1 MSNKSSG
8 GRPEIPVNLCTAKR
22 VKALRERNRE
32 TQKDVGD
39 LIGYGPATVARYEK
53 GERGIG
59 DDIIRILAKH
69 WNVAVDYILGLTD
82 TEDPIAY
89 ALETAAA
96 EDAGAAEYAAQQRA
110 ERMRRVNFFDY
121 CGFYYEDTHELPGV
135 WEFAGVGGRAAIDA
149 DRPHRVSDPSSLI
162 EPVLLTDDELKALLE
177 NVHDFI
183 AFECFKLIQQR
194 KEAAHSVDD

>member
-1 MSNKSSG
+1 MSNKSNG
-8 GRPEIPVNLCTAKR
+8 GRPEIPVNKITAER
-22 VKALRERNRE
+22 IKALREKHRE

-39 LIGYGPATVARYEK
+39 IIGYGPVTVARYEK

-59 DDIIRILAKH
+59 EDIIRILAKH

-89 ALETAAA
+89 ALEIAAA

-110 ERMRRVNFFDY
+110 ERTRRVNFFDY
-121 CGFYYEDTHELPGV
+121 CGFYYEDTHELPGA
-135 WEFAGVGGRAAIDA
+135 WEFAEVDGRAAIDA

-162 EPVLLTDDELKALLE
+162 EPVLLTDDELKAILE
-177 NVHDFI
+177 ATHNFI
-183 AFECFKLIQQR
+183 AFEFFKLIQQR
-194 KEAAHSVDD
+194 KEAAHCGDN